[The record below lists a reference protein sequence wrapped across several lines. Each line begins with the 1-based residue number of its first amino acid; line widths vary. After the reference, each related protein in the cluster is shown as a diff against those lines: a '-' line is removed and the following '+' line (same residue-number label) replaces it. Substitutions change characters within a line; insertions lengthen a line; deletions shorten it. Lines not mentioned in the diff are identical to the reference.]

1 MTEEEK
7 KKREQQQAGIVKQ
20 EFAPVSPVTPST
32 PTQQPSVQD
41 GDLRYGGI
49 YDRLVQRRDEV
60 ATAEAQAKKNWRKV
74 YEETGDVMAGF
85 VPKPVDTTG
94 EQKRLRRAAIAQALG
109 ELVGTIGQGIVAFGR
124 GGEGYVTAPLG
135 MYNNTVQQLQKLKDQ
150 GLSDQKDYATMMSR
164 LRMQQAQGRVDA
176 AKEEVDRYDQE
187 RMAYDKI
194 IADYERRLREK
205 EIDAEKA
212 QKEREFRASEN
223 DKNRENRINAARIS
237 AENRGN
243 KEVSPT
249 KDLTEEENRILYTM
263 LPKERFVKTIDNEG
277 RERIVTQ
284 PYSKY
289 PDEQL
294 RAYASVAKVLKKA
307 GATENYVAEL
317 AGLLQ
322 SKGKDWELVATS
334 LNNGWSLDETI
345 AKVRRLPDVVNPN
358 YNINSTDNGAK

>member
-124 GGEGYVTAPLG
+124 GGEGYVTAPMG
-135 MYNNTVQQLQKLKDQ
+135 MYNNTMQKLQDLKDK
-150 GLSDQKDYATMMSR
+150 GLADQKEYEALMAR
-164 LRMQQAQGRVDA
+164 IRMQQQRGRVEA
-176 AKEEVDRYDQE
+176 AKDEADRYQDE

-205 EIDAEKA
+205 QYDAEKA
-212 QKEREFRASEN
+212 REERAFKKEESAL
-223 DKNRENRINAARIS
+223 DRENQIKAAQIR
-237 AENRGN
+237 AAN
-243 KEVSPT
+243 KSQKPT
-249 KDLTEEENRILYTM
+249 NGLTEDESRILYAM
-263 LPKERFVKTIDNEG
+263 LPKERFVKTVDG
-277 RERIVTQ
+277 DGKERIVTQ
-284 PYSKY
+284 PYAKY
-289 PDEQL
+289 PEEKL
-294 RAYASVAKVLKKA
+294 RAYSSIAKTLARAGVTEKDVL
-307 GATENYVAEL
+307 EL
-317 AGLLQ
+317 AGLLEA
-322 SKGKDWELVATS
+322 KGSDWGVVSATMS
-334 LNNGWSLDETI
+334 RGVPIGDIIAHVRKLPDAKKPNGTINSDNNG
-345 AKVRRLPDVVNPN
+345 KR
-358 YNINSTDNGAK
+358 